1 MSKQE
6 TINEVIE
13 FLRSEGKSYTAD
25 FLRDHYRDKP
35 LPFKVGDVC
44 YFNDRADGVW
54 STDILKTINKKDCLP
69 FVTSYAFWKYIALE
83 NPLLNPDTRIYTK
96 EDL

>member
-13 FLRSEGKSYTAD
+13 FLISEGKSYTAD

-35 LPFKVGDVC
+35 LPFKVGDVV
-44 YFNDRADGVW
+44 YVADTEGVW
-54 STDILKTINKKDCLP
+54 STDILKRINKKDSLP
-69 FVTSYAFWKYIALE
+69 FVTDYSFWKYIALE
-83 NPLLNPDTRIYTK
+83 NPLLNPDTKIYTK